1 MYTGFSFLCC
11 YEWLL
16 VAFSLKKRAI
26 ECGSK
31 EKSQI
36 LYSVQRVVCTAVL
49 LAILLVKPKLLRS
62 LIYLMWGREMV
73 YFTAL
78 SQAHASLLMEEALT
92 ENSLAR
98 M

>member
-1 MYTGFSFLCC
+1 MSGF
-11 YEWLL
+11 L

-26 ECGSK
+26 ECGLK
-31 EKSQI
+31 EKGQI

-49 LAILLVKPKLLRS
+49 LAILLVKPKTAAQLDILDV
-62 LIYLMWGREMV
+62 GQEMA
-73 YFTAL
+73 YFIAL

-92 ENSLAR
+92 GNSLAR

>member
-1 MYTGFSFLCC
+1 MDTGFFLF
-11 YEWLL
+11 YAVMSGFW

-49 LAILLVKPKLLRS
+49 LAILLVKPKNCC
-62 LIYLMWGREMV
+62 
-73 YFTAL
+73 A
-78 SQAHASLLMEEALT
+78 A
-92 ENSLAR
+92 
-98 M
+98 